1 MTAPLYRKKS
11 SEDAKRLIKNKL
23 VYTAEQTDSI
33 NTLISIATSLLK
45 NVDILVKQIN
55 LALEGNSD
63 SEIAITLKE
72 LNQILVNVAAFT
84 SDAQGL
90 VPLLLEDKKNRNQ
103 LQPYSRISTQ
113 QLPPPPGNNL
123 LSQQRNA

>member
-11 SEDAKRLIKNKL
+11 SEDAKRIIKNKL
-23 VYTAEQTDSI
+23 IYTAEQTDSI

-90 VPLLLEDKKNRNQ
+90 VPLLLEDKNAQ
-103 LQPYSRISTQ
+103 GSIAAILQNLNATIAT
-113 QLPPPPGNNL
+113 PPGNNL

>member
-23 VYTAEQTDSI
+23 VYTAEQTDST

-90 VPLLLEDKKNRNQ
+90 VPLLLEDKNAQ
-103 LQPYSRISTQ
+103 GSIAAILQNLNATIAT
-113 QLPPPPGNNL
+113 PP
-123 LSQQRNA
+123 RE